1 MMIIVIQRG
10 GGGRTRSWP
19 DVLVNPIGV
28 ESSGNCGDPQRNAS
42 DIALPQARHAQEVA
56 RRWNGR
62 RSRTGGIGR
71 KEDIVNEGGKAL
83 ENDPCAC

>member
-1 MMIIVIQRG
+1 MIIVIRKGG

-42 DIALPQARHAQEVA
+42 DIALPQARHAQEVEEVE
-56 RRWNGR
+56 R
-62 RSRTGGIGR
+62 
-71 KEDIVNEGGKAL
+71 EE
-83 ENDPCAC
+83 E